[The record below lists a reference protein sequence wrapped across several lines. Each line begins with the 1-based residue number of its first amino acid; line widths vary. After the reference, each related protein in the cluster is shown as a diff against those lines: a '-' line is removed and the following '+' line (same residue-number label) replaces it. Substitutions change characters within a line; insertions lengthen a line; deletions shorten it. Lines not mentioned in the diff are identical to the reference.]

1 MKSFLIGSTRDIRL
15 KPFLLAGTSLLVM
28 GMVATADLWRQP
40 DLIFPE
46 LAALAFGAWAM
57 PARPWMASTL
67 HMWLSPT
74 LAALTGALVQMYVPL
89 PFVPRL
95 LIAFVCVVAELWLL
109 RSALLPSISAAILP
123 IVTGTANWSYPLGVC
138 ILMGIVA
145 LGCRLLDLSGH
156 GNYAGLRPAPRSRAT
171 LTGVRVSLTR
181 WSKIFLLVIMVATFA
196 GLSGWTFCVAPP
208 LIVACIE
215 FVNPGA
221 KLQRRPG
228 SLFALMV
235 IAASIGMLAALF
247 AHRGFY
253 PLWLAAGMATVAVY
267 LLYWFLDLPCPPA
280 LALAVLPTIVPP
292 HVLPLYPFEIILGC
306 TAFFAVGKYL
316 FRGE

>member
-208 LIVACIE
+208 LIVA
-215 FVNPGA
+215 
-221 KLQRRPG
+221 
-228 SLFALMV
+228 
-235 IAASIGMLAALF
+235 
-247 AHRGFY
+247 
-253 PLWLAAGMATVAVY
+253 
-267 LLYWFLDLPCPPA
+267 
-280 LALAVLPTIVPP
+280 
-292 HVLPLYPFEIILGC
+292 
-306 TAFFAVGKYL
+306 
-316 FRGE
+316 